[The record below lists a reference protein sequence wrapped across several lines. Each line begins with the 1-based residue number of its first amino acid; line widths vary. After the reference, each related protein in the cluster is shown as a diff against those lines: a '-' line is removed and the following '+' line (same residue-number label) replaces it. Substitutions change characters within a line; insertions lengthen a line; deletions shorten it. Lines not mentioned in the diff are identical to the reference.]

1 MKHLLKLFFAL
12 AVAGSTG
19 CIKNDI
25 PYPVVKLAITSIAGE
40 GFTVKEIDPAQRI
53 VTLTLDETTD
63 IRNVRIT
70 QVAYTE
76 GAQASV
82 DLTASS
88 HDMRV
93 PVRLTLTLYQ
103 DYEWTIIAEQQINR
117 TFTVAGQIGAPVI
130 DAEKRSATAYVG
142 KDIDRSKIDVTA
154 LRLEPEV
161 YENGVNTTTYSPTLG
176 QQLRDGARRRR

>member
-76 GAQASV
+76 G
-82 DLTASS
+82 
-88 HDMRV
+88 
-93 PVRLTLTLYQ
+93 
-103 DYEWTIIAEQQINR
+103 
-117 TFTVAGQIGAPVI
+117 
-130 DAEKRSATAYVG
+130 
-142 KDIDRSKIDVTA
+142 
-154 LRLEPEV
+154 
-161 YENGVNTTTYSPTLG
+161 
-176 QQLRDGARRRR
+176 RRRRSI

>member
-117 TFTVAGQIGAPVI
+117 TFKCRFFTHLFASLCEGVLDMPAAVRNRFYSSCFPPGSLFLWACAP
-130 DAEKRSATAYVG
+130 APG
-142 KDIDRSKIDVTA
+142 
-154 LRLEPEV
+154 
-161 YENGVNTTTYSPTLG
+161 
-176 QQLRDGARRRR
+176 